1 MSISE
6 NRFKFDLPGEWKDQ
20 TVYYFRGPNIDGTD
34 HQIILTLNRNLQH
47 EQIEPFAREKT
58 NPIVENLDGLEV
70 LKDEEITLEN
80 GNPAYEFIC
89 KWIPGDDLTMIKA
102 YIFIFHD
109 NIGFS
114 FNCDFSKKSYKML
127 GGQFRNIVERIL
139 PGTFEEIE

>member
-1 MSISE
+1 MD
-6 NRFKFDLPGEWKDQ
+6 NQFKFDLPGEWKDQ

-34 HQIILTLNRNLQH
+34 HQIILTLDRNLQH

-58 NPIVENLDGLEV
+58 KPIVESLGGLEV

-89 KWIPGDDLTMIKA
+89 KWIPSDDLTIIKV
-102 YIFIFHD
+102 FIFVFYD

-114 FNCDFSKKSYKML
+114 FNCDFSRKSHKML
-127 GGQFRNIVERIL
+127 GQQFRKIVEKIL
-139 PGTFEEIE
+139 PGTYEEIE